1 MKLLKENEEISL
13 SGDEAIKI
21 LTDVEYIL
29 ISLRDVARHY
39 YDNVEGEITSENRS
53 AYCEETTRFIDEN
66 EITKKLANIR
76 RVISEKFNLKPGD
89 DEMDDIERELEH
101 IRYWKPRSE

>member
-13 SGDEAIKI
+13 SGDKAIKI
-21 LTDVEYIL
+21 LTDVGYIL
-29 ISLRDVARHY
+29 ISLRDIARHY
-39 YDNVEGEITSENRS
+39 YDNVDGEITSEGRS

-76 RVISEKFNLKPGD
+76 RVISEEFNLEPGD
-89 DEMDDIERELEH
+89 DEMDDIERELENIH
-101 IRYWKPRSE
+101 YWKPSSK

>member
-13 SGDEAIKI
+13 SGEEAIKI
-21 LTDVEYIL
+21 LTDVEYTL
-29 ISLRDVARHY
+29 ISLRDIARHY
-39 YDNVEGEITSENRS
+39 YDNVEGEITS
-53 AYCEETTRFIDEN
+53 AYCEEITRFIDEN

>member
-1 MKLLKENEEISL
+1 LKLLKENEEISL

-39 YDNVEGEITSENRS
+39 YDNVEGEITS
-53 AYCEETTRFIDEN
+53 AYCEEITRFIDEN

>member
-21 LTDVEYIL
+21 LTDVEYIF
-29 ISLRDVARHY
+29 ISLRDIARHY
-39 YDNVEGEITSENRS
+39 YDNVDGDITSEHRAS
-53 AYCEETTRFIDEN
+53 YCEETTRFIDEN

-89 DEMDDIERELEH
+89 DEMDDIERELEN